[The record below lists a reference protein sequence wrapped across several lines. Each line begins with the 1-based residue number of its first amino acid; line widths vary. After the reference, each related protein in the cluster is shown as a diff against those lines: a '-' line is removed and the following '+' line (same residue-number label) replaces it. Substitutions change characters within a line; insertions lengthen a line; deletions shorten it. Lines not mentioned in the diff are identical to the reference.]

1 MELSL
6 FCRSLMLLESSVCEQ
21 ARTLCIVLGF
31 ALYGFAE
38 VDAQGKVQCHCLAR
52 QLETLNVG
60 FKEECKE

>member
-1 MELSL
+1 
-6 FCRSLMLLESSVCEQ
+6 MLLESSVCEQ